1 MDYNEYDSNGNKKK
15 INIAAI
21 ISDKQKRA
29 WLILGLYFIFIFFLI
44 VLLRSSYS
52 YENIEKNNKTESENK
67 NEIIKEDEPK
77 NIEKDNLDELDN
89 MFSFIDQNNYN
100 FVFTLNYNNEEYV
113 TNGKR
118 YNNKFDFT
126 YSNKDQSIYFVGT
139 TNNLKMK
146 KDDVFLS
153 IVFPYTYFNYF
164 DNDIIK
170 KIIRNSTY
178 NETSK
183 IYEITSKKLNEILGH
198 SDTDDL
204 SINTFELVTKNNK
217 IVKIN
222 ADFTKAL
229 ATLDSS
235 ETNAK
240 ISLNYSD
247 FGLIDDF
254 NVTFE

>member
-1 MDYNEYDSNGNKKK
+1 MNYNEYDSNGNKKK
-15 INIAAI
+15 INIAEI
-21 ISDKQKRA
+21 ISNKQKRA

-52 YENIEKNNKTESENK
+52 YENTEINNEAENENK
-67 NEIIKEDEPK
+67 DEIIKKDEPK
-77 NIEKDNLDELDN
+77 IIEKENIDELDE

-100 FVFTLNYNNEEYV
+100 FVFTLNYNDEEYI

-126 YSNKDQSIYFVGT
+126 YSNKDQSINFLGT
-139 TNNLKMK
+139 SSNLKMK
-146 KDDVFLS
+146 KDDAFLS

-164 DNDIIK
+164 DNDVIK

-178 NETSK
+178 NEISK
-183 IYEITSKKLNEILGH
+183 MYEITSKRFNEILGH
-198 SDTDDL
+198 NATDDL
-204 SINTFELVTKNNK
+204 SINTLELVTKNNK
-217 IVKIN
+217 IVNIN
-222 ADFTKAL
+222 VDFTNAL
-229 ATLDSS
+229 KTLDSS
-235 ETNAK
+235 ETIAK

-254 NVTFE
+254 SITFE